1 MPWIPREVIEHHLKI
16 YPAPD
21 QSSRGPGSSLLSGKT
36 SSMKKSR
43 SCSMLASYRRSTT
56 LGGWPIL
63 WSSLRRM
70 GSFRCAST
78 TQVLT
83 RLRLTRTKLNPDK
96 CVFGVT
102 AGKLLG
108 FLVSHRRIEVN
119 PKKIRTIKAM
129 WPPTRIKDVQKLTG
143 CLAALSRFISRLV
156 ERALPFFKLL
166 QKYGPFVWIEDAE
179 EAFQDLKWYL
189 TSPLVMVAP
198 EPGEPLL
205 LYITATS
212 EAVSMVLLA
221 ERPDPHDPH
230 ELGSSSADGSESQD
244 PGLAEEPGA
253 VTVVGPSPRR
263 PPQAPMTRQSWG
275 PGLQRTH

>member
-1 MPWIPREVIEHHLKI
+1 MLITFLRANVDVFAWQPSQMPWIPREVIEHHLKI
-16 YPAPD
+16 YPVPD
-21 QSSRGPGSSLLSGKT
+21 QSSRGPGSSSLSGKT

-43 SCSMLASYRRSTT
+43 SCSTLASYRRSTT

-70 GSFRCAST
+70 GSFGCAST

-119 PKKIRTIKAM
+119 PKKIRTIRAM
-129 WPPTRIKDVQKLTG
+129 WPPTRIKGVQKLMG

-156 ERALPFFKLL
+156 EWALPFFKLL
-166 QKYGPFVWIEDAE
+166 
-179 EAFQDLKWYL
+179 
-189 TSPLVMVAP
+189 
-198 EPGEPLL
+198 
-205 LYITATS
+205 
-212 EAVSMVLLA
+212 
-221 ERPDPHDPH
+221 
-230 ELGSSSADGSESQD
+230 
-244 PGLAEEPGA
+244 
-253 VTVVGPSPRR
+253 
-263 PPQAPMTRQSWG
+263 
-275 PGLQRTH
+275 